1 MVLTT
6 MVASKG
12 GRLGVQISKVKNVF
26 YMDGMRY
33 DLIVRYYENWVVRV
47 KWYERYRWDLM
58 IN

>member
-1 MVLTT
+1 

-26 YMDGMRY
+26 YMNGMRY